1 MEIKQ
6 ERISFDGG
14 GTWHTL
20 VDIDEPPALEAAS
33 FVLEAIWL
41 AVLMLVAVAFAYKLH
56 HIEWSPIAC
65 GLLLLIAVVYFF
77 TKAARVRRATRA
89 ANETYQQYKAS
100 LTWRTEQITIRSSIP
115 RLLNTSRGLVQLSE
129 GVYQSYLAAGSPEY
143 AVYSLLAPQSAER
156 AR

>member
-20 VDIDEPPALEAAS
+20 IDIDEPPALEAAS

-56 HIEWSPIAC
+56 HIEWSPVAC
-65 GLLLLIAVVYFF
+65 GLLLIVAIIYFL
-77 TKAARVRRATRA
+77 TKHSRLRRATRA
-89 ANETYQQYKAS
+89 AKEAYQQYKAS

-129 GVYQSYLAAGSPEY
+129 SVYQSYLQAGSPEY
-143 AVYSLLAPQSAER
+143 AVYSLLAPQSTER
-156 AR
+156 SR